1 MAFWS
6 GVTLAARLPKLIE
19 GFDKKNI
26 DCAAYTLRIGPAIY
40 VSPSTSAEAATRTKV
55 VLDERQDFV
64 IPPGQFA
71 FLLTEERVTVPS
83 SAVAFISMKAG
94 VKFKGLVNVS
104 GFHVDPGYSGRLVFG
119 VYNAG
124 PATVHLARGDDC
136 FLIWYASLDC
146 ESGGYVR
153 QAPPRDEIT
162 SELITPVAGRLE
174 SLAGLSKRIDKVVR
188 DHHVLR
194 TQVAVAVT
202 LGIGLFIL
210 GMTGMA
216 ESCQGRG
223 ARGVGAPAVGVSGVA
238 AVGPE
243 GAEGRPTRERVI
255 GDTEPTEPTEPTE
268 STESTESTGVRE

>member
-153 QAPPRDEIT
+153 QRRHGTRLRLSSSRRSRGDWSRWRGCRSALTKWCET
-162 SELITPVAGRLE
+162 TMCCGR
-174 SLAGLSKRIDKVVR
+174 RWPWP
-188 DHHVLR
+188 LR
-194 TQVAVAVT
+194 SALDCSYWA
-202 LGIGLFIL
+202 
-210 GMTGMA
+210 
-216 ESCQGRG
+216 
-223 ARGVGAPAVGVSGVA
+223 
-238 AVGPE
+238 
-243 GAEGRPTRERVI
+243 
-255 GDTEPTEPTEPTE
+255 
-268 STESTESTGVRE
+268 